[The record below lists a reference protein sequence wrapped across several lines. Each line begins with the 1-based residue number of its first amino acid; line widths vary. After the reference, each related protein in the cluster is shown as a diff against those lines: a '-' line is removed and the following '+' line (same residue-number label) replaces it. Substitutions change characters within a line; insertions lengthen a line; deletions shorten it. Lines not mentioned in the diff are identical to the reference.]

1 MNKEL
6 AAAFGHQIRNE
17 LDSHYSYLG
26 MSAYLETTPY
36 TGFAK
41 WMRVQSEEEYGHA
54 MKLFDYLNE
63 RDEAVTLEA
72 LNAPTSEFSGPLSV
86 FEQALRQEQEVTG
99 QIDKLFATAVEVSDF
114 AAQSFLNWF
123 LEEQVE
129 EEKITFAMVEKLR
142 LVGDHPSGLLR
153 LDGEA
158 ARRKG

>member
-6 AAAFGHQIRNE
+6 AAAFGQQIRNE

>member
-1 MNKEL
+1 MNKKL
-6 AAAFGHQIRNE
+6 ASAFGHQIRNE

-54 MKLFDYLNE
+54 MKLFDYVNE
-63 RDEAVTLEA
+63 RAEAVTLEA
-72 LNAPTSEFSGPLSV
+72 LHAPACEFSGPLDV
-86 FEQALRQEQEVTG
+86 FEQALRQEQEVTA
-99 QIDKLFATAVEVSDF
+99 QIDKLFASAIEASDF

-129 EEKITFAMVEKLR
+129 EEKSALRMVEKLR
-142 LVGDHPSGLLR
+142 LVGEIPSGLLR
-153 LDGEA
+153 LDAEA
-158 ARRKG
+158 TGRKT